1 MLYERLYELAT
12 QTERVHH
19 YLSSID
25 NYVTRTYAELY
36 TEADSVAGHLQKE
49 GVTSGDK
56 VALVIL
62 EPDHFISSFVAI
74 VLAGGIPIPLSPP
87 SVSGRTEAY
96 YKLLN
101 YILEDSHATYL
112 LHSDDLEDLNE
123 THFSSVRCLDITE
136 IHGNNY
142 IPHTPITHK
151 PTDIAFLQYTSGSTG
166 HPKGVVVT
174 YENLDANTT
183 AIQKAIA
190 LDPSSDTAVC
200 WLPMYHDMG
209 LIGKVLTPLC
219 FPTDIV
225 FISTRRFIRSPML
238 WLKAITHFNA
248 TITFSP
254 NFALALMVKRYRAD
268 NSLALQS
275 LRLIGCGAEPVNA
288 ATLDAFYQ
296 CYKPHGLSESALTPC
311 YGMAEATLA
320 ISFGNTAENFK
331 NLCIDRQAYYT
342 EKVAR
347 PVLANSEPNT
357 PSMIVTSCGK
367 IISGHNV
374 KVVKKDGGSADEMEI
389 GEIYFSGPSVTE
401 GYFEKE
407 TTNKQHIFDSW
418 LHTGDL
424 GFISKGE
431 LYISGRVKDV
441 IIINGRNIYP
451 QDIEWELDHLD
462 ALRMGNHVAI
472 SVNEQDTEALIVICE
487 AKRPNL
493 TLKKQIE
500 ALCSNSV
507 GVYPHDIIF
516 IRPGTLPKTTSGKV
530 RRSESR
536 NRYLNKQLDII
547 KTTEEYI

>member
-1 MLYERLYELAT
+1 MLYERLYELET

-19 YLSSID
+19 YLSSLD
-25 NYVTRTYAELY
+25 SYETRTYAELY
-36 TEADSVAGHLQKE
+36 AEADSVAGHLQQE
-49 GVTSGDK
+49 GVTCGDK

-62 EPDHFISSFVAI
+62 EPAHFISAFVAV

-87 SVSGRTEAY
+87 SISGKTESY

-101 YILEDSHATYL
+101 YILEDSHASYL
-112 LHSDDLEDLNE
+112 LHSDDLDDLNE

-136 IHGNNY
+136 IHGNGY
-142 IPHTPITHK
+142 VPHKPMPHN

-166 HPKGVVVT
+166 DPKGVVVT
-174 YENLDANTT
+174 YENLSANVH
-183 AIQKAIA
+183 AIQQSIA
-190 LDPSSDTAVC
+190 LEPNKDVAVC

-219 FPTDIV
+219 FPTDIA

-238 WLKAITHFNA
+238 WFKAIAHFKA

-254 NFALALMVKRYRAD
+254 NFALALMVKRYRSD
-268 NSLALQS
+268 PSLDLSS
-275 LRLIGCGAEPVNA
+275 LRLIGCGAEPVNP
-288 ATLDAFYQ
+288 ATLEAFYD
-296 CYKPHGLSESALTPC
+296 CYQSHGLNKSALTPC

-320 ISFGNTAENFK
+320 ISFGAVSEEFK
-331 NLCIDRQAYYT
+331 SLRIDRQHYYQN
-342 EKVAR
+342 KMAR
-347 PVLANSEPNT
+347 LLPSDSDAST
-357 PSMIVTSCGK
+357 PSMILTSCGK
-367 IISGHNV
+367 IIDGHSV
-374 KVVKKDGGSADEMEI
+374 RIVKKDGTDANELEI
-389 GEIYFSGPSVTE
+389 GEIYFSGPSVTQ
-401 GYFEKE
+401 GYFEKNQ
-407 TTNKQHIFDSW
+407 TNTQHIRDNW

-424 GFISKGE
+424 GFFSNGE

-451 QDIEWELDHLD
+451 QDIEWELDHLAD
-462 ALRMGNHVAI
+462 LRMGNHVAI

-487 AKRPNL
+487 SKKPNL

-500 ALCSNSV
+500 AICSNSV

-530 RRSESR
+530 RRSETR
-536 NRYLNKQLDII
+536 YRYLNKLL
-547 KTTEEYI
+547 EETKLAEECA